1 MMHNK
6 YDFREPLGEEP
17 DGTYITAGQMQ
28 FWFNRKNGKTLFKTA
43 HPEFLSYYNKCRV
56 YNVIYDLM
64 EEDEDSAIM
73 YWDPKNES
81 VSVGFPSNGPVAS
94 ALNTMS
100 FAGSSQEHGE
110 YGEKKDYEDYEDY
123 EDDEDSWSAGI

>member
-28 FWFNRKNGKTLFKTA
+28 FWLNRRKGVEMFKA
-43 HPEFLSYYNKCRV
+43 ADPAFLDYYNKCRV
-56 YNVIYDLM
+56 YNLIYDLM

-73 YWDPKNES
+73 YWDPKHDS
-81 VSVGFPSNGPVAS
+81 VSVGFPSNGPIAY
-94 ALNTMS
+94 ALSTMD
-100 FAGSSQEHGE
+100 FAGAP
-110 YGEKKDYEDYEDY
+110 DDY

>member
-28 FWFNRKNGKTLFKTA
+28 FWLNRRNGTQLFKNGD
-43 HPEFLSYYNKCRV
+43 PVFLAYYNKCRI

-64 EEDEDSAIM
+64 EEDETAAIM
-73 YWDPKNES
+73 YWDSENEAI
-81 VSVGFPSNGPVAS
+81 SVGFPSKGSVAY
-94 ALNTMS
+94 ALRTVKLS
-100 FAGSSQEHGE
+100 
-110 YGEKKDYEDYEDY
+110 EDSEEL
-123 EDDEDSWSAGI
+123 EDDEDTWSAGI